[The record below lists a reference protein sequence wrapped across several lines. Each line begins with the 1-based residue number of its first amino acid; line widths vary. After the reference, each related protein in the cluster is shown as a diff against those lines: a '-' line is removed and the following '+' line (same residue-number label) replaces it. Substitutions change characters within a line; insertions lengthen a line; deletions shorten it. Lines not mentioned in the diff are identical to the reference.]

1 MPMEEG
7 RFLSVAVKD
16 KPKVL
21 WVVQHFSIVT
31 YVLFCKCSSLKF
43 DMELRYGHIFLK
55 IAVP

>member
-1 MPMEEG
+1 MEEG